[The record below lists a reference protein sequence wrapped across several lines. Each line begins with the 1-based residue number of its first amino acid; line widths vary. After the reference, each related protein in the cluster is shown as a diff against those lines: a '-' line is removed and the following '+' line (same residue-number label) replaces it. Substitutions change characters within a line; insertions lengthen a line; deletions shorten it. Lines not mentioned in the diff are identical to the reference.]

1 MTASLEALYAAID
14 GTWPAR
20 RFLRDGPWLLREG
33 DGGGK
38 RVSAATAEGPIG
50 AGDIETAE
58 RAMEAMGQERLF
70 MLRAGD
76 EALDAELAARGYDVI
91 DPVTIYACQPDV
103 LTDVPIPRVTVFDLW
118 EPLAI
123 MRKIW
128 AQGGIGPARLRV
140 MERAAGPK
148 TALLSRL
155 HDKPAGVAFV
165 AMHEGT
171 AMVHAVEVLPHQ
183 RRKGA
188 AAWMMRGAAFWA
200 ERQGAHTLSV
210 ICTDANTGANALYA
224 ALGFSVQGHYHYRV
238 HAKEAS

>member
-1 MTASLEALYAAID
+1 MTASIDELYDAID
-14 GTWPAR
+14 GTWPAKQV
-20 RFLRDGPWLLREG
+20 LHHGPWRLRAG

-38 RVSAATAEGPIG
+38 RVSAATAHGPVT
-50 AGDIETAE
+50 ALDIADAE
-58 RAMEAMGQERLF
+58 QAMTQLGQTPLF
-70 MLRAGD
+70 MLRHTD
-76 EALDAELAARGYDVI
+76 QALDAELAQLGYHIV
-91 DPVTIYACQPDV
+91 DPVNLYACAPDM

-123 MRKIW
+123 MREIW
-128 AQGGIGPARLRV
+128 EQGGIGAARQRV
-140 MERAAGPK
+140 MDRAPGPK

-155 HDKPAGVAFV
+155 DDKPAGVAFV
-165 AMHEGT
+165 AMHNGI

-200 ERQGAHTLSV
+200 EKQGAHTLSV

-224 ALGFSVQGHYHYRV
+224 ALGFSVQGHYHYRMKPKDV
-238 HAKEAS
+238 L

>member
-14 GTWPAR
+14 GTWPAK
-20 RFLRDGPWLLREG
+20 RFFREGPWMLREG

-38 RVSAATAEGPIG
+38 RVSAATAEGAG
-50 AGDIETAE
+50 APEDIVTAE
-58 RAMEAMGQERLF
+58 EAMKALGQPPLF

-76 EALDAELAARGYDVI
+76 EALDSALAERGYAII
-91 DPVTIYACQPDV
+91 DPVTIYACAPET

-123 MRKIW
+123 MQEIW
-128 AQGGIGPARLRV
+128 AAGGIDAARLRV
-140 MERAAGPK
+140 MDRAKGPK

-155 HDKPAGVAFV
+155 DDKPAGVAFV

-200 ERQGAHTLSV
+200 QKQGAHTLSV
-210 ICTDANTGANALYA
+210 ICTDANAGANALYRS
-224 ALGFSVQGHYHYRV
+224 LGFSVQGQYHYR
-238 HAKEAS
+238 HKPKEAP